1 MASILWQLE
10 YNINFMKMVDG
21 NSEKKLF
28 LRNLD
33 IPKHIKQ
40 GLRQDWEAATY
51 WSFFVAYFNLRC

>member
-21 NSEKKLF
+21 NSEKKKL
-28 LRNLD
+28 LLWNLD

-40 GLRQDWEAATY
+40 GLH
-51 WSFFVAYFNLRC
+51 